1 MDLEVSIPYYSL
13 HLIIC
18 FLQLEHTSTWARGG
32 GVSSVYRLTEG
43 EGRQQVGLA
52 SSLAASLLLTASV
65 LLTSPPPLGTAPST
79 LLPLLLR
86 QGLTM

>member
-52 SSLAASLLLTASV
+52 SSLAASV